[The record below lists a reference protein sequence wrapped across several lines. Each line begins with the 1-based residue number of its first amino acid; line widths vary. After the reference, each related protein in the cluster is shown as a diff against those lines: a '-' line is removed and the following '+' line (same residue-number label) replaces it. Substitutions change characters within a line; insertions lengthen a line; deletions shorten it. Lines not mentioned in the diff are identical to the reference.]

1 MSTFRSKKV
10 SETTTS
16 HELLRLSTRI
26 VAAHLA
32 HNKVSAET
40 VPEIIRS
47 VYAAL
52 SKAGS
57 STSEVAQ
64 LEPAVPIKKS
74 VFSTYIICLEDGKK
88 LKMLKRHL
96 QSAYGMTPTDYR
108 AKWRLPVDYPMV
120 APDYA
125 MHRSTLAKGNGLGRK
140 RAKPATTEEVV
151 IQKIAAGVRGNKAS
165 KKAVSG
171 IAT

>member
-1 MSTFRSKKV
+1 MR
-10 SETTTS
+10 ETIKD
-16 HELLRLSTRI
+16 HELVRLSSQI

-57 STSEVAQ
+57 PMLDVAQ
-64 LEPAVPIKKS
+64 LEPAVAIKKS
-74 VFSTYIICLEDGKK
+74 VFPAYIICLEDGKK

-96 QSAYGMTPTDYR
+96 QTRYGMTPDDYR

-125 MHRSTLAKGNGLGRK
+125 AHRSTLAKGIGLGRK
-140 RAKPATTEEVV
+140 RSEANVPEEIMV
-151 IQKIAAGVRGNKAS
+151 QKIPAGVRGKKQS
-165 KKAVSG
+165 LKKAAPQDED
-171 IAT
+171 IAPSR